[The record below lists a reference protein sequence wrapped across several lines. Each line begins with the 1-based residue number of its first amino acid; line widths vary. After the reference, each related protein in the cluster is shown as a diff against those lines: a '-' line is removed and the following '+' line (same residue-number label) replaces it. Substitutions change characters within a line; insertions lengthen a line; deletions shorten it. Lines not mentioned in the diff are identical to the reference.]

1 MGTSLRASRFQS
13 STQYERIGRRLK
25 FNRGMV
31 LMSEKK
37 APTLSFQVTRKDS
50 TAVVKLNGRLV
61 AGVHDHLYT
70 HVVQLVPDSKRIV
83 LDLTDLVR
91 VDSMGLGTL
100 VRAYVHCRS
109 AGCSLELV
117 NLGQQVRQLLGMTNL
132 MSVFAVIGEHGIKM
146 S

>member
-1 MGTSLRASRFQS
+1 
-13 STQYERIGRRLK
+13 
-25 FNRGMV
+25 
-31 LMSEKK
+31 MSEKK
-37 APTLSFQVTRKDS
+37 GTLLSFQVTHTGS
-50 TAVVKLNGRLV
+50 TAVVKCNGRLV
-61 AGVHDHLYT
+61 AGVHDLLYAQ
-70 HVVQLVPDSKRIV
+70 VVQMVPDKKRIV

-100 VRAYVHCRS
+100 VRVYVHCRS

-146 S
+146 G